1 MVTIDAMKMTTTCS
15 EMTGILFEII
25 IIAATDP
32 SKVKSWNV
40 LETVVS
46 LLKPSSQTVRWMTF
60 CTLDLRLLG
69 LFVQSF
75 MSLFTGWAA
84 PLAVHSDRCWY
95 AVFIRYLHKL

>member
-46 LLKPSSQTVRWMTF
+46 LLKPSSQTVRS
-60 CTLDLRLLG
+60 DLRLLG